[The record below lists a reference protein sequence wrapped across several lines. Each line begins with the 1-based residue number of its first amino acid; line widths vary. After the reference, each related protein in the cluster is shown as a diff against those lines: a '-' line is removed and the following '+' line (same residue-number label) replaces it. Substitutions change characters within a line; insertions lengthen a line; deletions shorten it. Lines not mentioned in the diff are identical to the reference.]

1 MATRTE
7 TWSERQFRKALNDQ
21 YNAALKEVGRLQ
33 ETSVGLIAQDEI
45 RKAYEKVW
53 GRVSLEQ
60 AKKAQRAVRGFET
73 IVDDRWKAKTL
84 RYMQDNLG
92 VLIQEVW
99 TESRALYLEAV
110 RDAVATAT
118 NEGLSIEA
126 TQRRIRKLVNG
137 KLKGDI
143 NIWRARR
150 IAQTEVRRAGSYA
163 TFESFREMEAE
174 GGARLVK
181 VWNVNPGAKNPRH
194 TTYPGLDRQE
204 REMNKPFD
212 VGGSALMYPGDPGGP
227 ASETIACRCFM
238 TAKLIDE
245 LEH

>member
-7 TWSERQFRKALNDQ
+7 TWSERQFKKALDSQ
-21 YNAALKEVGRLQ
+21 YNKALKEVGRLQ
-33 ETSVGLIAQDEI
+33 EISVGLIAQDEI
-45 RKAYEKVW
+45 RQAYEKVW

-60 AKKAQRAVRGFET
+60 AKKAQRAVRGVAS
-73 IVDDRWKAKTL
+73 IVEDRWKAKTL

-92 VLIQEVW
+92 VMIQEVW
-99 TESRALYLEAV
+99 SESRALYLEAV
-110 RDAVATAT
+110 RDAVTTAT
-118 NEGLSIEA
+118 NEGLGVEA

-163 TFESFREMEAE
+163 TFESFREMEAD
-174 GGARLVK
+174 GDKLVK

-194 TTYPGLDRQE
+194 EGYAGLDRQE

-212 VGGSALMYPGDPGGP
+212 VGGSALMYPHDPGGP
-227 ASETIACRCFM
+227 GSETINCRCFM
-238 TAKLIDE
+238 TAKLVDE